1 MQRVLLENKFKS
13 IEKICPIWKIK
24 VKRKL
29 VQVLTKLSFAML
41 ESERLAEKHGIENE
55 LYYGG
60 GIQKVYEVLGFGFEI
75 SLLGRRESWI

>member
-1 MQRVLLENKFKS
+1 MQLLLKNKFKS
-13 IEKICPIWKIK
+13 IEKIGPIWKIK
-24 VKRKL
+24 DKRKL
-29 VQVLTKLSFAML
+29 VQVLTKVSFAML
-41 ESERLAEKHGIENE
+41 ESERFAEKHEIENE